1 MRGEGAG
8 SRRRVCF
15 RLKAQLFALAGD
27 VVDAIGTAEEPCGF
41 LDRAAVFNFGLEV
54 IDIHLGSVSVV
65 VNVHHASRFD
75 LRRPQY
81 RSLRSGLDSRTA
93 WRLTARRV
101 AMRANSIGPPRSAA
115 LVISSAAVR
124 TTGVPRSEEGMVLTR
139 CTIASRNDASLTPP
153 GSSMG
158 SGKRLSQETTQLRN
172 RTGIQAGTGRLVT
185 QSAGES
191 VSQSPCAKRVEARP
205 PLFQGSFVSRGKW
218 FRGPWVHP
226 DEER

>member
-1 MRGEGAG
+1 MVTGR
-8 SRRRVCF
+8 
-15 RLKAQLFALAGD
+15 
-27 VVDAIGTAEEPCGF
+27 
-41 LDRAAVFNFGLEV
+41 
-54 IDIHLGSVSVV
+54 DIRHS
-65 VNVHHASRFD
+65 SRFN

-158 SGKRLSQETTQLRN
+158 SGKRLSQDTTQLRN
-172 RTGIQAGTGRLVT
+172 RTGIQAGTGRLVP

-191 VSQSPCAKRVEARP
+191 VSQSPRAKRVDC
-205 PLFQGSFVSRGKW
+205 VSQENADAEKDTQCRDYLGHCLA
-218 FRGPWVHP
+218 PWLAIP
-226 DEER
+226 RRAALRNWR